1 MILYEKTTDRT
12 VFVSR
17 DAGRGGSV
25 CKAPVGRGSGP
36 EDRCGYELEEKA
48 GLLVGTSMEGYAGEG
63 AVTGRTLKTV
73 PGSAGTTRSLESY
86 GIRQR

>member
-1 MILYEKTTDRT
+1 MEKTTDRT

-36 EDRCGYELEEKA
+36 EDRCGYE
-48 GLLVGTSMEGYAGEG
+48 
-63 AVTGRTLKTV
+63 
-73 PGSAGTTRSLESY
+73 P
-86 GIRQR
+86 